1 MINKNKIASRN
12 SHGFRMTLLP
22 FDADGSQWTSS
33 DDAIITLL
41 LSARP
46 VTKKEV
52 IQRSCQI
59 GGPDHSRLQI
69 LRLLNYYCLNFEFFL
84 SSKQNKK
91 SFC

>member
-22 FDADGSQWTSS
+22 FDADGSQQTSS

-46 VTKKEV
+46 VTRKEV
-52 IQRSCQI
+52 TGYPAQL
-59 GGPDHSRLQI
+59 PDR
-69 LRLLNYYCLNFEFFL
+69 RA
-84 SSKQNKK
+84 
-91 SFC
+91 